1 MDNHKFFFSPVSLV
15 TVSTLTLHW
24 VKNEAPRAS
33 DCVWVPVD
41 TEVELVA
48 DLDENYIDFQ
58 ILEKER
64 KLYRF
69 IWMCKITMLTRTTL
83 KQIVYDCID
92 TD

>member
-1 MDNHKFFFSPVSLV
+1 MV

-48 DLDENYIDFQ
+48 DLNKN
-58 ILEKER
+58 ILIFKYLKKKKKR

>member
-1 MDNHKFFFSPVSLV
+1 MDNYQKKSPVSLV

-48 DLDENYIDFQ
+48 DLDKKLYLLSK
-58 ILEKER
+58 LEKR
-64 KLYRF
+64 KKAVPFHLDVQNSHAGEDNPEADCLRLY
-69 IWMCKITMLTRTTL
+69 
-83 KQIVYDCID
+83 
-92 TD
+92 